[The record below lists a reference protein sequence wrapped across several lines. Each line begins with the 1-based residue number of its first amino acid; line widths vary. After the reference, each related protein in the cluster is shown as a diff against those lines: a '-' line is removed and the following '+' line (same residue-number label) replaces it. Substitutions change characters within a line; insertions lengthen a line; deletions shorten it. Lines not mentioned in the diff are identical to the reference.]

1 MGENIV
7 SCETVQQLAV
17 PWLEEQLA
25 PAELEQIGMHLEKC
39 EGCAEHI
46 AKLDEIDLRPPRIH
60 HAHPAR
66 KPSYWDD
73 MDAQLQSE
81 MQEQYALESS
91 VERTQSHSW
100 PRSAVYF
107 LAASLLLSLLW
118 GIQQQRRVDALH
130 TQLQQ
135 QQREI
140 ERMERMFSS
149 PPQPTPNSQYT
160 VHVPARMEL

>member
-1 MGENIV
+1 MGENII
-7 SCETVQQLAV
+7 SCETVQQRAV

-25 PAELEQIGMHLEKC
+25 PAELEQIGMHLEQC
-39 EGCAEHI
+39 VRCAEYI
-46 AKLDEIDLRPPRIH
+46 AQLDSIDLRPPRVH
-60 HAHPAR
+60 HAHASR
-66 KPSYWDD
+66 KIGYWDE
-73 MDAQLQSE
+73 MDGRLQSE
-81 MQEQYALESS
+81 MQQQYDKDHSPQSAA
-91 VERTQSHSW
+91 ERW
-100 PRSAVYF
+100 PKSAVYF

-118 GIQQQRRVDALH
+118 GIQQQQRVEELH

-149 PPQPTPNSQYT
+149 PPKPSPNSQYT